1 MSTHHTHTYN
11 WKYLDVFTVIFVA
24 CLLTANIV
32 AVKMVQL
39 GPLILPAGTVV
50 FPISYIVS
58 DVLVEVYG
66 FRAARRV
73 ILLGFLANVLM
84 VMFILLAQS
93 MPGAPFWQD
102 QASFERILGFAP
114 RLLLASF
121 MAYLVGSLANALVM
135 ARLKPMTNGR
145 LLWLRV
151 ILSTILGQGLD
162 SLVFLTVAFAGTLPA
177 SAILVSTVSIWLV
190 KTLYEALFTPL
201 TYMVVHQVERR
212 EGLRPSAT
220 GLQARFEGS

>member
-1 MSTHHTHTYN
+1 
-11 WKYLDVFTVIFVA
+11 
-24 CLLTANIV
+24 
-32 AVKMVQL
+32 
-39 GPLILPAGTVV
+39 
-50 FPISYIVS
+50 
-58 DVLVEVYG
+58 
-66 FRAARRV
+66 
-73 ILLGFLANVLM
+73 
-84 VMFILLAQS
+84 

-102 QASFERILGFAP
+102 QPSFERILGFAP

-190 KTLYEALFTPL
+190 KTLYEALFTPRC
-201 TYMVVHQVERR
+201 V
-212 EGLRPSAT
+212 
-220 GLQARFEGS
+220 

>member
-1 MSTHHTHTYN
+1 MHPNHPPSHA
-11 WKYLDVFTVIFVA
+11 WKYLDVFTAIFIA

-66 FRAARRV
+66 FRAARRG

-84 VMFILLAQS
+84 VVFILLAQV
-93 MPGAPFWQD
+93 MPGAPFWTN
-102 QASFERILGFAP
+102 QAAYEQILGFTP

-121 MAYLVGSLANALVM
+121 AAYLVGSLTNALVM

-145 LLWLRV
+145 LLWLRI

-162 SLVFLTVAFAGTLPA
+162 SLVFLAVAFAGVLPV
-177 SAILVSTVSIWLV
+177 STILVSAISIWLV
-190 KTLYEALFTPL
+190 KTAYEVLFTPL
-201 TYMVVHQVERR
+201 TYLVVHDVEKR
-212 EGLRPSAT
+212 EGLHAPAHR
-220 GLQARFEGS
+220 LQGRLERL